1 MVVIS
6 VFILFFQAESFTKSC
21 QPSHTLAGVENGE
34 GVVVNKVRQV
44 LLFAALNSEH
54 LWLPKSDII
63 GRRHGSLSA
72 LGGSG
77 KKAKGE
83 GGDRG
88 WRKSQSL
95 IGALRSLSGG
105 GGVIGLTL
113 RQVCFSLTHT
123 HAHPASF
130 RSALKNDEVR
140 CRVATAAADG
150 SHTTESQ
157 FASFTRTWMREV
169 HMHV

>member
-1 MVVIS
+1 M
-6 VFILFFQAESFTKSC
+6 
-21 QPSHTLAGVENGE
+21 
-34 GVVVNKVRQV
+34 VNKARRL

-54 LWLPKSDII
+54 LRSPKSDIM
-63 GRRHGSLSA
+63 GRGHGSLSA

-77 KKAKGE
+77 KKARGE
-83 GGDRG
+83 GGDGG
-88 WRKSQSL
+88 WRKSQRL

-113 RQVCFSLTHT
+113 CQVCFSLTHT

-130 RSALKNDEVR
+130 RSSVKNDEVR
-140 CRVATAAADG
+140 HRVATAAADG

-157 FASFTRTWMREV
+157 FASLTRTWMREV
-169 HMHV
+169 CMHV